1 MEKLSLTKTIEAKK
15 LNKRTGVPTTD
26 PEVTIPFGSFVE
38 NLELDRD
45 MVKFTYNGEPYR
57 CPEDRLMSAL
67 EKKAVAEAACAGV
80 TPEAAPP
87 PPAPATPETPR
98 LQWEAVEST
107 HFPVMRA
114 RVPGGWLVS
123 TGGTA
128 LAFCPDPARE
138 W

>member
-1 MEKLSLTKTIEAKK
+1 LEKLSLTKTIEARK

-38 NLELDRD
+38 DIELDRD
-45 MVKFTYNGEPYR
+45 MVKFTYHGEPYR
-57 CPEDRLMSAL
+57 CAQDLLMSAL
-67 EKKAVAEAACAGV
+67 EKKTFAAAAGAEAP
-80 TPEAAPP
+80 TEAAS
-87 PPAPATPETPR
+87 PEPVEKPK
-98 LQWEAVEST
+98 LQWEPVEST
-107 HFPVMRA
+107 HYSVMRA

-128 LAFCPDPARE
+128 LAYCPDPNRE

>member
-38 NLELDRD
+38 NIELDRD

-57 CPEDRLMSAL
+57 CAQDLLMRAL
-67 EKKAVAEAACAGV
+67 EKQAAA
-80 TPEAAPP
+80 TAPP
-87 PPAPATPETPR
+87 PEPAAPETPK
-98 LQWEAVEST
+98 LQWEPVEST
-107 HFPVMRA
+107 HYSVMRA